1 MTNQL
6 IANHMNLI
14 LHFQLNNMYNIN
26 KFFYEHITGKSYDEY
41 VNYLKAQGF
50 AVEAPEIKKD

>member
-1 MTNQL
+1 
-6 IANHMNLI
+6 
-14 LHFQLNNMYNIN
+14 MYNIN

-50 AVEAPEIKKD
+50 ALEVPKNLKD

>member
-1 MTNQL
+1 
-6 IANHMNLI
+6 
-14 LHFQLNNMYNIN
+14 MYDIN

-50 AVEAPEIKKD
+50 AVEVPEIKKD

>member
-1 MTNQL
+1 MTNQPITKHMML
-6 IANHMNLI
+6 ISL
-14 LHFQLNNMYNIN
+14 FQLNNMYNIN

-50 AVEAPEIKKD
+50 ALEVPKNLKD